1 VGHYSMVNIL
11 SVIVTEKTG
20 LLLIFLGFSDRY

>member
-1 VGHYSMVNIL
+1 MVNIL

-20 LLLIFLGFSDRY
+20 LVLIFLGFSDRY